1 VRNRTRN
8 ARSASYAA
16 FVGVRNLLW
25 DIRVK
30 DAGRPHTVF
39 TDAQGNVVPGAT
51 AESSAL
57 FAQALH
63 AFNIY
68 RGDPVALVDRAIA
81 AAPGCAMSHLLKTY
95 LLALATEPAATAAAR
110 ETLAAAR
117 ALPLDE
123 RAASHAATLTLLLD
137 GEWTAAAVAL
147 DRHNASYPRDLLGLQ
162 CGHLMDFYRA
172 NARNLRDRIARVLPH
187 WSPDVP
193 GYPVVLGMYAFGL
206 EESGAYARAEDTGR
220 EAVDRE
226 PLDCWAHHA
235 VAHVME
241 MQGRAQDG
249 IGWMVA
255 REPFWSGDDN
265 FFKVHNWWHLA
276 LYHLD
281 LGDAA
286 RALALYDGRVRESR
300 SAVALDMV
308 DASALLWRLTL
319 VGHDVSDRWEELA
332 AAWDQHADGRL
343 YPFNDWHA
351 VMAYLGAG
359 RDGDVQRIVDAFR
372 EGANEARETHT
383 WAREVGLSLVE
394 GFTAFFRG
402 DHAGAVERLYRTRYI
417 ANRFGGSHAQRDV
430 IDWTLAEAAVRGGIA
445 GLAEAMASE
454 RLALKRHSPVNL
466 GLLSRARSTRVSPA
480 TR

>member
-95 LLALATEPAATAAAR
+95 LLALATEPAATAAAS

-249 IGWMVA
+249 IGWMSLA
-255 REPFWSGDDN
+255 SPSGP
-265 FFKVHNWWHLA
+265 VTTTSSRCTT
-276 LYHLD
+276 
-281 LGDAA
+281 G
-286 RALALYDGRVRESR
+286 GISR
-300 SAVALDMV
+300 STT
-308 DASALLWRLTL
+308 WI
-319 VGHDVSDRWEELA
+319 W
-332 AAWDQHADGRL
+332 
-343 YPFNDWHA
+343 
-351 VMAYLGAG
+351 VM
-359 RDGDVQRIVDAFR
+359 
-372 EGANEARETHT
+372 
-383 WAREVGLSLVE
+383 
-394 GFTAFFRG
+394 
-402 DHAGAVERLYRTRYI
+402 
-417 ANRFGGSHAQRDV
+417 
-430 IDWTLAEAAVRGGIA
+430 
-445 GLAEAMASE
+445 
-454 RLALKRHSPVNL
+454 P
-466 GLLSRARSTRVSPA
+466 RARSRSTTAACARVAAPSRSTWSTPRRCCGASPSSA
-480 TR
+480 MT